1 MQVLVIYSQD
11 KDQFLKVAVKR
22 MTETQI
28 LEDDLKEVNELNLFL
43 LAPKHELE
51 AKLAEVR
58 PTLYFHN
65 EIMSEWSLNWPLP
78 CFAVYKDQL
87 MALGIVPSDPDLPA
101 KAFAVLKG
109 AQIEVDTLTRA
120 VKGLMISA
128 DKFAAQILT
137 LEEKVKHLDEQGG
150 G

>member
-43 LAPKHELE
+43 LAQKHELE
-51 AKLAEVR
+51 AQLAEVP

-65 EIMSEWSLNWPLP
+65 EIMSE
-78 CFAVYKDQL
+78 
-87 MALGIVPSDPDLPA
+87 
-101 KAFAVLKG
+101 
-109 AQIEVDTLTRA
+109 
-120 VKGLMISA
+120 
-128 DKFAAQILT
+128 
-137 LEEKVKHLDEQGG
+137 
-150 G
+150 